1 MLDIGDQQN
10 TIDNGLDQQKWPTLT
25 KKHGTIHWENL
36 IGDHSIKKKP
46 RFMID
51 FDPYNS
57 CDPATS
63 NAGFCERSTVFAN
76 LIALIGEKSSDM
88 FTWDRNKSKIIPY
101 QYAKTLISE
110 NDFSLIPSTNLRMF
124 ALLKDLFD
132 QMSHNRHLLFTG
144 ATYEHFR
151 DSLFTVATVI
161 DDRIINRK
169 SWINA
174 RHVLMRANFIP
185 SDKRSSSPIMKPI
198 IEPIAE
204 RDMDLPISSFVG
216 SLMPHLP
223 VEIKF
228 VDSSLLVGNT
238 YIIIVILLSS
248 LLLFIL
254 LLDFYIICNLKR
266 NQRMKQMEG
275 PISPMATKPST
286 KTGSSTSTHTT

>member
-1 MLDIGDQQN
+1 MIMLLSKLIFIIKLLIGVN
-10 TIDNGLDQQKWPTLT
+10 SCPFNEASSMFIIDHVIYVSSSSSNLFSFNLKT

-185 SDKRSSSPIMKPI
+185 SGMLQD
-198 IEPIAE
+198 
-204 RDMDLPISSFVG
+204 SFVVNTFPNQINGLIDYNGRLYGLTDSLKIIAIDG
-216 SLMPHLP
+216 SN
-223 VEIKF
+223 IKE
-228 VDSSLLVGNT
+228 VDS
-238 YIIIVILLSS
+238 
-248 LLLFIL
+248 
-254 LLDFYIICNLKR
+254 
-266 NQRMKQMEG
+266 
-275 PISPMATKPST
+275 
-286 KTGSSTSTHTT
+286 